1 MTKARPSRFAARLVT
16 PLAFFVVGAL
26 LTGFF
31 SVFFAKFLG
40 HYFGSVV
47 AVPVG
52 VGLAVCLTLWFTQL
66 LKQPP
71 FMLSGTSPLVAGF
84 FAGLGVH
91 VSRVWL

>member
-1 MTKARPSRFAARLVT
+1 MAKARSSFLVARVFTPIAFVLV
-16 PLAFFVVGAL
+16 GSL

-31 SVFFAKFLG
+31 TVFLAKFLG
-40 HYFGSVV
+40 HYVGSVI
-47 AVPVG
+47 AVPLG

>member
-1 MTKARPSRFAARLVT
+1 MAKARSSFFVTRVAT
-16 PLAFFVVGAL
+16 PLAFFLVGAL

-31 SVFFAKFLG
+31 TVFFAKFLG
-40 HYFGSVV
+40 HYVGNII

-66 LKQPP
+66 LKHPP